1 MTRFMHNIK
10 TASERKPWK
19 MTGRAGRKK
28 YISLAVSALLMTL
41 IAVMLSGCTEIKVTH
56 PLGSDTLLEIN
67 DTRCSMGTGVFALLE
82 AKENYKDADDTLI
95 WTRNIGDTTLAQ
107 YLKSTVTDELLRYTA
122 AEVMA
127 QPLTV
132 FIAEEDRE
140 KAETDAQALFEDL
153 NSRYNLARYNI
164 SWEDALD
171 LMIKRTYYNKV
182 YEKLSENIS
191 MEISEADTKVIEISY
206 VFIPSEDGIETAEKM
221 RNEVRGGA
229 DFESVCSNY
238 GYVPVQDLM
247 VMKGTLQASME
258 NKAFALRDNEVS
270 EIIETREGY
279 YIIFCLEDYKVAE
292 SLANKNRMIAD
303 AKKERFQ
310 KAYEDFA
317 RSNKMRFNT
326 SAWDEYD
333 LTVME

>member
-1 MTRFMHNIK
+1 
-10 TASERKPWK
+10 
-19 MTGRAGRKK
+19 
-28 YISLAVSALLMTL
+28 
-41 IAVMLSGCTEIKVTH
+41 
-56 PLGSDTLLEIN
+56 
-67 DTRCSMGTGVFALLE
+67 
-82 AKENYKDADDTLI
+82 
-95 WTRNIGDTTLAQ
+95 
-107 YLKSTVTDELLRYTA
+107 
-122 AEVMA
+122 
-127 QPLTV
+127 
-132 FIAEEDRE
+132 
-140 KAETDAQALFEDL
+140 
-153 NSRYNLARYNI
+153 
-164 SWEDALD
+164 
-171 LMIKRTYYNKV
+171 MIKRTYYNKV

-258 NKAFALRDNEVS
+258 DKAFALRDNEVS